1 MDTVLLSRIQFAFT
15 VGYHF
20 LFVPFSLGI
29 GLIFLIAS
37 RRAYKSG
44 KPEED
49 AAARFWLKLF
59 AATFAIGVATG
70 ITMEF
75 AFGTNWANY
84 SRFVGNIFGA
94 PLAAEGLFAFFLEST
109 FLGILLFGRDRVS
122 RRFLYVSTWLVVLG
136 AHLSALWIIIANS
149 WQQTPRGYA
158 VVGDQAIMTS
168 FWQAAV
174 NYSTVWRFLH
184 TVAATW
190 VAGAFIA
197 AAIAAWYLRKGR
209 HVEFAKRTLAV
220 SLILGL
226 VMSAL
231 MPLLGDR
238 QAQVVAEHQP
248 VKMAA
253 FEGIFKTGGEKDMM
267 LLGWIDPAG
276 KTVKLGVG
284 VPDLLSIVLAGSRE
298 GVVPG
303 LDKVPPADWPPL
315 QATFQSYHWM
325 VLLGFYMGAVMLVG
339 VFLLWRKKLEQSR
352 WFLWLLLPSVL
363 APILAIQL
371 GWAAAEIGRQPWI
384 VQGLLRTKDGVS
396 AVVPAGQV
404 AFTLAVFV
412 VIYALL
418 FVAWAGVIRRIIR
431 RGPELEDRAV
441 VDATPAPLGGP
452 APSAVAPSVA
462 TEGRD
467 A

>member
-44 KPEED
+44 LAED
-49 AAARFWLKLF
+49 DANARFWLKLF

-75 AFGTNWANY
+75 AFGTNWAAY
-84 SRFVGNIFGA
+84 SRFVGNLFGA

-109 FLGILLFGRDRVS
+109 VLGILLFGRNRVS

-136 AHLSALWIIIANS
+136 AHLSALWILIANS

-158 VVGDQAIMTS
+158 IVDGKAIMTS
-168 FWQAAV
+168 FWQAAIK
-174 NYSTVWRFLH
+174 YSTLWRFLL
-184 TVAATW
+184 TVASTW
-190 VAGAFIA
+190 LAGAFIA

-209 HVEFAKRTLAV
+209 HIRFAKQTLTV

-226 VMSAL
+226 VMAAL
-231 MPLLGDR
+231 LPILGDR
-238 QAQVVAEHQP
+238 QAQVVAQHQP

-253 FEGIFKTGGEKDMM
+253 FEGIFKTGGEQEMM
-267 LLGWIDPAG
+267 LLGWVNPSTQTTTGI
-276 KTVKLGVG
+276 G
-284 VPDLLSIVLAGSRE
+284 VPDLLSIVLTGSRE

-303 LDKVPPADWPPL
+303 LDTVPQTDWPPL
-315 QATFQSYHWM
+315 QATFQSYHLM
-325 VLLGFYMGAVMLVG
+325 VLIGIYLGVVMLIG

-352 WFLWLLLPSVL
+352 RFLWLLIPSAFV
-363 APILAIQL
+363 PYIAIQA

-404 AFTLAVFV
+404 AFTLAGFV
-412 VIYALL
+412 VIYVLL
-418 FVAWAGVIRRIIR
+418 FIDWAGMIRRIIR
-431 RGPELEDRAV
+431 RGPEIEGETEPETV
-441 VDATPAPLGGP
+441 T
-452 APSAVAPSVA
+452 APSVKPTPSTVSPSVA

-467 A
+467 V